1 MAIEKIK
8 EDTAGDTTL
17 IGNSSHDELLNENR
31 KSHPSLPQD
40 CSLQ

>member
-17 IGNSSHDELLNENR
+17 IDNSSHDELVNEDR
-31 KSHPSLPQD
+31 KSHPSLPEN